1 MKFNTQ
7 AFKPFL
13 TGFVYIF
20 LSACGNTTKQNGSA
34 SAPGNKASRQ
44 SIISV
49 DGYVVSPTT
58 VSEKIDVP
66 GTLIAN
72 EATDIHPEISG
83 RLVSLNVNEGKSVA
97 KGALLG
103 KIYDG
108 DLQAQ
113 LKKLQVQLDIAK
125 TNEERSGQLLKIQGI
140 SKSDYEASLLNVGN
154 IQADIAVT
162 NADVTKT
169 EIRAPFNG
177 KLGLRNISP
186 GAYVS
191 PSTILASIQQ
201 VDILKLDFTVPEKYT
216 PVMKVGRPVSF
227 TIEGSDKTY
236 NAKVMATESSIS
248 QDTRTL
254 TIRAIVENKD
264 ASLVPG
270 SFAKVSLNFD
280 PNKNA
285 LMIPTQ
291 AVIPQARGKKVVI
304 YKNDVAKFVDVT
316 TGIRDS
322 ARIEIISGLVPGD
335 TVVTTGLL
343 SVKQDAKIKVSRII
357 NKKDAAD

>member
-1 MKFNTQ
+1 M
-7 AFKPFL
+7 
-13 TGFVYIF
+13 
-20 LSACGNTTKQNGSA
+20 
-34 SAPGNKASRQ
+34 
-44 SIISV
+44 
-49 DGYVVSPTT
+49 
-58 VSEKIDVP
+58 P

-72 EATDIHPEISG
+72 ESTDIHPEISG
-83 RLVSLNVNEGKSVA
+83 RLVSLNVAEGKFVS
-97 KGALLG
+97 KGTLLA

-125 TNEERSGQLLKIQGI
+125 TNEQRSAQLLKIQGI
-140 SKSDYEASLLNVGN
+140 SKADYDASLLNVSN
-154 IQADIAVT
+154 IQADIDVT
-162 NADVTKT
+162 NADITKT

-191 PSTILASIQQ
+191 PSTVLASIQQ
-201 VDILKLDFTVPEKYT
+201 VDVLKLDFTVPEKYST
-216 PVMKVGRPVSF
+216 DMKQGRPVLF
-227 TIEGSDKTY
+227 NVEGSDKTFT
-236 NAKVMATESSIS
+236 AKVMATESSIS

-254 TIRAIVENKD
+254 TVRAIVQNKNKD
-264 ASLVPG
+264 AVLVPG

-280 PNKNA
+280 PNTHA

-304 YKNDVAKFVDVT
+304 YKDSTANFVDVT

-322 ARIEIISGLVPGD
+322 ARVEILTGLAPGD
-335 TVVTTGLL
+335 TVIITGLL
-343 SVKQDAKIKVSRII
+343 SVKPNGKVRINRIVNQDISESTE
-357 NKKDAAD
+357 KKK